1 MIKQYKIKASCKAL
15 ILLGFIMVFNFNDLL
30 SQTVTIISKSTSQPV
45 ENCYVYNNDS
55 SKMAIS
61 NQKGEFRLDEF
72 SDSDVLTISHVSYY
86 NKRVSVSEIKAKKNK
101 IVLDENLIPL
111 QEFVLIEN
119 KRAESL
125 KRTYNKIDII
135 ETKEIRDISPQSSAD
150 LLRSSGKVFVQQSQL
165 GGGSPVIRGF
175 ESNRLLIVIDGVRM
189 NNAIYRA
196 GHLQN
201 VITIDPEML
210 ERVEVL
216 HGPGSIMYG
225 SDAMGGVMHFFTK
238 NPQLSNSDTTLVN
251 GDLSL
256 RYGSAANDYMQSF
269 RINVGT
275 KKFALLSGVTAKSI
289 GDLRQGSARDE
300 KYGDWGKRLYY
311 VERINNIDSVI
322 TNSDPLVQ
330 KQSGYKQF
338 DLFTKLLY
346 KPCEKYSVLVNAQYS
361 NTTDVPRY
369 DRLNTFDGNI
379 PKYAEWYYGPQKR
392 ALISVKQT
400 LTNNYLLFDEM
411 DVTMAYQNISED
423 RINRRFRKSKKRHQ
437 EETVN
442 QYTFNTDFYKQ
453 VAAKNKINYGMEFI
467 YNTVNSNAYHENVKT
482 GEITKTAISRYPD
495 KLNNMFHAAAY
506 LSHKWDICDKF
517 IFSQSL
523 RYNYVTLNS
532 EYTPEMLQLADFPI
546 TGVISQKNQTVNGA
560 LGVVYLPGRD
570 WRLKANVS
578 TGFRAGNKE
587 AIRHTL
593 SDQEIVREVE
603 ALEDNGQK
611 RLILV
616 YGEHPAYNA
625 EYIAHTVRLVYS
637 VKKGNGE
644 IRRVNINA
652 APLSIE
658 DFRTVKAAGIGTYQ
672 IFQETYHPEAY
683 KRYHLGGKKTDYN
696 YRLTS
701 LDRAQEA
708 GIDDV
713 GIGALLGL
721 YDWRFEVMGLVRH
734 TNHFE
739 ACYNVGPH
747 TISFP
752 RLKDASSASFDKAY
766 DVSDED
772 FTKLVAILRLAVPYT
787 GLILTARE
795 NPEVRKEVMKFGVS
809 QIDGGTKLEIGSY
822 TESLNEEQNLNRE
835 QFHIG
840 DSRSLNDI
848 INELLD
854 SGYLPSFCTA
864 CYRLGRT
871 GEHFMEFS
879 VPGFI
884 KRYCSPNAILTLTE
898 YLEDYAP
905 EETKAKGYKV
915 IEENLKK
922 LEDDSYKVNVTEI
935 RNRIE
940 KIKKGERDLYF

>member
-1 MIKQYKIKASCKAL
+1 MIKQHKIAVTCKAL
-15 ILLGFIMVFNFNDLL
+15 ILLGFIIVFNSSNLL
-30 SQTVTIISKSTSQPV
+30 SQTVTIVSKSTSEPV

-55 SKMAIS
+55 SKVVIS
-61 NQKGEFRLDEF
+61 NSKGEFRIDNF
-72 SDSDVLTISHVSYY
+72 SDSDILTISHVSYY
-86 NKRVSVSEIKAKKNK
+86 NKSVSVLEIKGKKNK
-101 IVLDENLIPL
+101 IVLDENLINL
-111 QEFVLIEN
+111 KEFVLIEN
-119 KRAESL
+119 KKAELL

-150 LLRSSGKVFVQQSQL
+150 LLRGSGKVFVQQSQL

-238 NPQLSNSDTTLVN
+238 NPQLSGNDTTLVN

-289 GDLRQGSARDE
+289 GDLRQGSVRDE

-322 TNSDPLVQ
+322 TNPDPLVQ

-453 VAAKNKINYGMEFI
+453 VTAKNKINYGIEFI

-560 LGVVYLPGRD
+560 LGFVYLPGRD

-578 TGFRAGNKE
+578 TGFRAPN
-587 AIRHTL
+587 
-593 SDQEIVREVE
+593 V
-603 ALEDNGQK
+603 
-611 RLILV
+611 
-616 YGEHPAYNA
+616 
-625 EYIAHTVRLVYS
+625 
-637 VKKGNGE
+637 
-644 IRRVNINA
+644 
-652 APLSIE
+652 
-658 DFRTVKAAGIGTYQ
+658 
-672 IFQETYHPEAY
+672 
-683 KRYHLGGKKTDYN
+683 
-696 YRLTS
+696 
-701 LDRAQEA
+701 
-708 GIDDV
+708 DDV
-713 GIGALLGL
+713 GKINDSNSDDKLLIIPNPDLKPEQVANAELTVEKTIGHAFNFGVTGFYTKLFDAFVLQNTTINGSDSIMYEGVMSHIQFMSNTQSATL
-721 YDWRFEVMGLVRH
+721 YG
-734 TNHFE
+734 FE
-739 ACYNVGPH
+739 AFVLANITPSLHFSSFMTYTKGTIDKDKSPLDHIPPMFGKTSLKYIHNYITAEVYAVYNFAKP
-747 TISFP
+747 
-752 RLKDASSASFDKAY
+752 LNEYSASG
-766 DVSDED
+766 ED
-772 FTKLVAILRLAVPYT
+772 NPVYATEDGTPAWFTLNAKVDFRISKNLNVL
-787 GLILTARE
+787 
-795 NPEVRKEVMKFGVS
+795 FGVENILDKHYRYFAS
-809 QIDGGTKLEIGSY
+809 GISAPGRNIFATLRAK
-822 TESLNEEQNLNRE
+822 
-835 QFHIG
+835 
-840 DSRSLNDI
+840 
-848 INELLD
+848 IN
-854 SGYLPSFCTA
+854 
-864 CYRLGRT
+864 
-871 GEHFMEFS
+871 
-879 VPGFI
+879 
-884 KRYCSPNAILTLTE
+884 
-898 YLEDYAP
+898 
-905 EETKAKGYKV
+905 
-915 IEENLKK
+915 
-922 LEDDSYKVNVTEI
+922 
-935 RNRIE
+935 
-940 KIKKGERDLYF
+940 

>member
-322 TNSDPLVQ
+322 TNPDPLVQ

-369 DRLNTFDGNI
+369 DRLNTFDGKI

-453 VAAKNKINYGMEFI
+453 VAAKNKINYGIEFI
-467 YNTVNSNAYHENVKT
+467 YNTVNSNAYHENIKT

-578 TGFRAGNKE
+578 TGFRAPN
-587 AIRHTL
+587 
-593 SDQEIVREVE
+593 V
-603 ALEDNGQK
+603 
-611 RLILV
+611 
-616 YGEHPAYNA
+616 
-625 EYIAHTVRLVYS
+625 
-637 VKKGNGE
+637 
-644 IRRVNINA
+644 
-652 APLSIE
+652 
-658 DFRTVKAAGIGTYQ
+658 
-672 IFQETYHPEAY
+672 
-683 KRYHLGGKKTDYN
+683 
-696 YRLTS
+696 
-701 LDRAQEA
+701 
-708 GIDDV
+708 DDV
-713 GIGALLGL
+713 GKINDSNSDDKLLIIPNPDLKPEQVANAELTVEKTIGHAFNFGVTGFYTKLFDAFVLQNTTINGSDSIMYEGVMSHIQFMSNTQSATLCGFEAFVLANITPSLHFSSFMTYTKGTIDKDESPLDHIPPMFGKTSLKYIHNYITAEVYAVYNFAKPLSEYSVSGEDNPVYATEDGTPAWFTLNAKIDFRISKNLNVLLGVENIL
-721 YDWRFEVMGLVRH
+721 DKHYRYFASG
-734 TNHFE
+734 
-739 ACYNVGPH
+739 
-747 TISFP
+747 ISAPGRNIF
-752 RLKDASSASFDKAY
+752 A
-766 DVSDED
+766 
-772 FTKLVAILRLAVPYT
+772 TLRA
-787 GLILTARE
+787 
-795 NPEVRKEVMKFGVS
+795 K
-809 QIDGGTKLEIGSY
+809 
-822 TESLNEEQNLNRE
+822 
-835 QFHIG
+835 
-840 DSRSLNDI
+840 
-848 INELLD
+848 IN
-854 SGYLPSFCTA
+854 
-864 CYRLGRT
+864 
-871 GEHFMEFS
+871 
-879 VPGFI
+879 
-884 KRYCSPNAILTLTE
+884 
-898 YLEDYAP
+898 
-905 EETKAKGYKV
+905 
-915 IEENLKK
+915 
-922 LEDDSYKVNVTEI
+922 
-935 RNRIE
+935 
-940 KIKKGERDLYF
+940 

>member
-1 MIKQYKIKASCKAL
+1 MIKQYKIAASCKAL
-15 ILLGFIMVFNFNDLL
+15 ILLSFITIFNFNDLL

-55 SKMAIS
+55 SKVAIS
-61 NQKGEFRLDEF
+61 NQKGEFRLDNF
-72 SDSDVLTISHVSYY
+72 SDSDMLTISHVSYY

-119 KRAESL
+119 KRAELL

-322 TNSDPLVQ
+322 TNPDPLVQ

-453 VAAKNKINYGMEFI
+453 VAAKNKINYGIEFI

-578 TGFRAGNKE
+578 TGFRAPN
-587 AIRHTL
+587 
-593 SDQEIVREVE
+593 V
-603 ALEDNGQK
+603 
-611 RLILV
+611 
-616 YGEHPAYNA
+616 
-625 EYIAHTVRLVYS
+625 
-637 VKKGNGE
+637 
-644 IRRVNINA
+644 
-652 APLSIE
+652 
-658 DFRTVKAAGIGTYQ
+658 
-672 IFQETYHPEAY
+672 
-683 KRYHLGGKKTDYN
+683 
-696 YRLTS
+696 
-701 LDRAQEA
+701 
-708 GIDDV
+708 DDV
-713 GIGALLGL
+713 GKINDSNSDDKLLIIPNPDLKPEQVANAELTVEKTIGHAFNFGVTGFYTKLFDAFVLQNTTINGSDSIMYEGVMSHIQFMSNTQSATL
-721 YDWRFEVMGLVRH
+721 YGFEVFVLANI
-734 TNHFE
+734 TPSLHFSSFMTYTKGTIDKDE
-739 ACYNVGPH
+739 SPLDHIPPMFGKTSLKYIHNYITAEVYAVYNFAKPL
-747 TISFP
+747 SEY
-752 RLKDASSASFDKAY
+752 SASG
-766 DVSDED
+766 ED
-772 FTKLVAILRLAVPYT
+772 NPVYATEDGTPAWFTLNAKVDFRISKNLNLL
-787 GLILTARE
+787 
-795 NPEVRKEVMKFGVS
+795 FGVENILDKHYRYFAS
-809 QIDGGTKLEIGSY
+809 GISAPGRNIFATLRAK
-822 TESLNEEQNLNRE
+822 
-835 QFHIG
+835 
-840 DSRSLNDI
+840 
-848 INELLD
+848 IN
-854 SGYLPSFCTA
+854 
-864 CYRLGRT
+864 
-871 GEHFMEFS
+871 
-879 VPGFI
+879 
-884 KRYCSPNAILTLTE
+884 
-898 YLEDYAP
+898 
-905 EETKAKGYKV
+905 
-915 IEENLKK
+915 
-922 LEDDSYKVNVTEI
+922 
-935 RNRIE
+935 
-940 KIKKGERDLYF
+940 

>member
-578 TGFRAGNKE
+578 TGFRAPN
-587 AIRHTL
+587 
-593 SDQEIVREVE
+593 V
-603 ALEDNGQK
+603 
-611 RLILV
+611 
-616 YGEHPAYNA
+616 
-625 EYIAHTVRLVYS
+625 
-637 VKKGNGE
+637 
-644 IRRVNINA
+644 
-652 APLSIE
+652 
-658 DFRTVKAAGIGTYQ
+658 
-672 IFQETYHPEAY
+672 
-683 KRYHLGGKKTDYN
+683 
-696 YRLTS
+696 
-701 LDRAQEA
+701 
-708 GIDDV
+708 DDV
-713 GIGALLGL
+713 GKINDSNSDDKLLIIPNPDLKPEQVANAELTVEKTIGHAFNFGVTGFYTKLFDAFVLQNTTINGSDSIMYEGVMSHIQFMSNTQSATLYGFEAFMLANITPSLHFSSFMTYTKGTIDKDESPLDHIPPMFGKTSLKYIHKYITAEVYAVYNFAKPLSEYSVSGEDNPVYATEDGTPAWFTLNAKVDFRISKNLNVLLGVENIL
-721 YDWRFEVMGLVRH
+721 DKHYRYFASG
-734 TNHFE
+734 
-739 ACYNVGPH
+739 
-747 TISFP
+747 ISAPGRNIF
-752 RLKDASSASFDKAY
+752 A
-766 DVSDED
+766 
-772 FTKLVAILRLAVPYT
+772 TLRA
-787 GLILTARE
+787 
-795 NPEVRKEVMKFGVS
+795 K
-809 QIDGGTKLEIGSY
+809 
-822 TESLNEEQNLNRE
+822 
-835 QFHIG
+835 
-840 DSRSLNDI
+840 
-848 INELLD
+848 IN
-854 SGYLPSFCTA
+854 
-864 CYRLGRT
+864 
-871 GEHFMEFS
+871 
-879 VPGFI
+879 
-884 KRYCSPNAILTLTE
+884 
-898 YLEDYAP
+898 
-905 EETKAKGYKV
+905 
-915 IEENLKK
+915 
-922 LEDDSYKVNVTEI
+922 
-935 RNRIE
+935 
-940 KIKKGERDLYF
+940 

>member
-72 SDSDVLTISHVSYY
+72 SDNDMLTISHVSYY

-125 KRTYNKIDII
+125 RRTYNKIDII

-238 NPQLSNSDTTLVN
+238 NPQLSSGDTTLVN

-289 GDLRQGSARDE
+289 GDLRQGSVRDE

-311 VERINNIDSVI
+311 VERINGIDSVI
-322 TNSDPLVQ
+322 TNPDPLVQ

-453 VAAKNKINYGMEFI
+453 VAPKNKINYGIEFI

-546 TGVISQKNQTVNGA
+546 TGVISQNNQTVNGA

-578 TGFRAGNKE
+578 TGFRAPN
-587 AIRHTL
+587 
-593 SDQEIVREVE
+593 V
-603 ALEDNGQK
+603 
-611 RLILV
+611 
-616 YGEHPAYNA
+616 
-625 EYIAHTVRLVYS
+625 
-637 VKKGNGE
+637 
-644 IRRVNINA
+644 
-652 APLSIE
+652 
-658 DFRTVKAAGIGTYQ
+658 
-672 IFQETYHPEAY
+672 
-683 KRYHLGGKKTDYN
+683 
-696 YRLTS
+696 
-701 LDRAQEA
+701 
-708 GIDDV
+708 DDV
-713 GIGALLGL
+713 GKINDSNSDDKLLIIPNPDLKPEQVANAELTVEKTIGHAFNFGVTGFYTKLFDAFVLQNTTINGSDSIMYEGVMSHIQFMSNTQSATLYGFEAFVLANITPSLHFSSFMTYTKGTIDKDESPLDHIPPMFGKTSLKYIHNYITAEVYAVYNFAKPLSEYSISGEDNPVYATEDGTPAWFTLNAKIDFRISKNLNVLLGVENIL
-721 YDWRFEVMGLVRH
+721 DKHYRYFASG
-734 TNHFE
+734 
-739 ACYNVGPH
+739 
-747 TISFP
+747 ISAPGRNIF
-752 RLKDASSASFDKAY
+752 A
-766 DVSDED
+766 
-772 FTKLVAILRLAVPYT
+772 TLRA
-787 GLILTARE
+787 
-795 NPEVRKEVMKFGVS
+795 K
-809 QIDGGTKLEIGSY
+809 
-822 TESLNEEQNLNRE
+822 
-835 QFHIG
+835 
-840 DSRSLNDI
+840 
-848 INELLD
+848 IN
-854 SGYLPSFCTA
+854 
-864 CYRLGRT
+864 
-871 GEHFMEFS
+871 
-879 VPGFI
+879 
-884 KRYCSPNAILTLTE
+884 
-898 YLEDYAP
+898 
-905 EETKAKGYKV
+905 
-915 IEENLKK
+915 
-922 LEDDSYKVNVTEI
+922 
-935 RNRIE
+935 
-940 KIKKGERDLYF
+940 

>member
-1 MIKQYKIKASCKAL
+1 MIKQYKIAVSCKAL
-15 ILLGFIMVFNFNDLL
+15 ILLGFIMIFNFNNLL
-30 SQTVTIISKSTSQPV
+30 SQTVTIVSKSTSQPV

-55 SKMAIS
+55 SKVAIS
-61 NQKGEFRLDEF
+61 NQKGEFRLDNF
-72 SDSDVLTISHVSYY
+72 SDSDMLTISHVSYY
-86 NKRVSVSEIKAKKNK
+86 NKRISVSEIKGKKNK
-101 IVLDENLIPL
+101 IVLDENLINL
-111 QEFVLIEN
+111 KEFVLIEN
-119 KRAESL
+119 KKAESL
-125 KRTYNKIDII
+125 KRIYNKIDII

-150 LLRSSGKVFVQQSQL
+150 LLRGSGKVFVQQSQL

-225 SDAMGGVMHFFTK
+225 SDAMGGVMHFFSK
-238 NPQLSNSDTTLVN
+238 NPQLSGNDTTLVN

-289 GDLRQGSARDE
+289 GDLRQGSVRDE

-322 TNSDPLVQ
+322 TNPDPLVQ

-338 DLFTKLLY
+338 DLFAKLLY

-411 DVTMAYQNISED
+411 DLTMAYQNISED

-453 VAAKNKINYGMEFI
+453 VAAKNKINYGIEFI

-578 TGFRAGNKE
+578 TGFRAPN
-587 AIRHTL
+587 
-593 SDQEIVREVE
+593 V
-603 ALEDNGQK
+603 
-611 RLILV
+611 
-616 YGEHPAYNA
+616 
-625 EYIAHTVRLVYS
+625 
-637 VKKGNGE
+637 
-644 IRRVNINA
+644 
-652 APLSIE
+652 
-658 DFRTVKAAGIGTYQ
+658 
-672 IFQETYHPEAY
+672 
-683 KRYHLGGKKTDYN
+683 
-696 YRLTS
+696 
-701 LDRAQEA
+701 
-708 GIDDV
+708 DDV
-713 GIGALLGL
+713 GKINDSNSDDKLLIIPNPDLKPEQVANAELTVEKTIGHAFNFGVTGFYTKLFDAFVLQNTTINGSDSIMYEGVMSHIQFMSNTQSATL
-721 YDWRFEVMGLVRH
+721 YG
-734 TNHFE
+734 FE
-739 ACYNVGPH
+739 AFVLANITPSLHFSSFMTYTKGTIDKDKSPLDHIPPMFGKTSLKYIHNYITAEVYAVYNFAKPLSEYSVSGEDNPVYA
-747 TISFP
+747 TEDGAPAWFTLNAKVDFRISKN
-752 RLKDASSASFDKAY
+752 LN
-766 DVSDED
+766 V
-772 FTKLVAILRLAVPYT
+772 L
-787 GLILTARE
+787 
-795 NPEVRKEVMKFGVS
+795 FGVENILDKHYRYFAS
-809 QIDGGTKLEIGSY
+809 GISAPGRNIFTTLRVK
-822 TESLNEEQNLNRE
+822 
-835 QFHIG
+835 
-840 DSRSLNDI
+840 
-848 INELLD
+848 IN
-854 SGYLPSFCTA
+854 
-864 CYRLGRT
+864 
-871 GEHFMEFS
+871 
-879 VPGFI
+879 
-884 KRYCSPNAILTLTE
+884 
-898 YLEDYAP
+898 
-905 EETKAKGYKV
+905 
-915 IEENLKK
+915 
-922 LEDDSYKVNVTEI
+922 
-935 RNRIE
+935 
-940 KIKKGERDLYF
+940 